1 MKLLIQRVKQA
12 AVEVNHVEI
21 AHIQKGLLVFLG
33 IAKGD
38 TEEKLDYLVK
48 KLVHL
53 RIFEDK
59 QGKMNE
65 SVIQQKGELL
75 IISQFTLYADCSH
88 GNRPSFIQAQ
98 EPIKAK
104 ELYESFIKKCKKQGI
119 STKQG
124 EFGAQMQIQ
133 LINDG
138 PVTIQIEC

>member
-12 AVEVNHVEI
+12 AVEVNHSQI

-33 IAKGD
+33 TAKGD
-38 TEEKLDYLVK
+38 TEEKLDDLVK

-104 ELYESFIKKCKKQGI
+104 ELYESFIEKCKKQGI

-138 PVTIQIEC
+138 PVTIQIER